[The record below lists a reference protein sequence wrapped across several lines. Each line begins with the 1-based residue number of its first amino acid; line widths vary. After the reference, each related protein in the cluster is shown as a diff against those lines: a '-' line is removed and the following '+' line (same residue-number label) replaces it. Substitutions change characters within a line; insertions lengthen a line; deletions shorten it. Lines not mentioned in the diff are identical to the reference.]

1 VGSSEISAE
10 GVDPGS
16 GTPSR
21 MSQP

>member
-1 VGSSEISAE
+1 VGSSEISAD

>member
-1 VGSSEISAE
+1 VGEQRDQRE